1 MGGHRWLRTRLMP
14 RSRVTD
20 GGPVTVDGLIA
31 DVTREREILAALAEQ
46 GEVVER
52 LTSSIAESVYT
63 LEVLPSGELV
73 PRFRSESFTALT
85 GGEPTDAPNEA
96 WTEHGSTR
104 TTARTWPRSRATP
117 GRSSTG

>member
-1 MGGHRWLRTRLMP
+1 MAADAADAAQP
-14 RSRVTD
+14 RHD

-85 GGEPTDAPNEA
+85 GGEPPTRRTRRGP
-96 WTEHGSTR
+96 TGSTR
-104 TTARTWPRSRATP
+104 DDRPTWPRSRATP